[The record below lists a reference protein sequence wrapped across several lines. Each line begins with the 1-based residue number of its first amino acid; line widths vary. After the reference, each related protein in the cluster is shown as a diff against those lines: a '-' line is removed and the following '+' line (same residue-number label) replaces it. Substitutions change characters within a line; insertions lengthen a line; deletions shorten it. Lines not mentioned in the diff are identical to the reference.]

1 MFLESVCLEDVNLN
15 KFLILPLFFSIIVS
29 SDDLKIAEDFK
40 EGDIVSAETF
50 NQIFSTLEKINREVR
65 DSDILGVWECSS
77 LESSDD
83 ETVNTSGWE
92 KKVFISF
99 KFKSA

>member
-1 MFLESVCLEDVNLN
+1 MYLVGVFLGSVSLN
-15 KFLILPLFFSIIVS
+15 KFFILLSFFSILAS

-92 KKVFISF
+92 K
-99 KFKSA
+99 